1 MLVDNFLNYLRYE
14 RNYSDYT
21 IESYKKDISQF
32 ETFVSEQSVCLN
44 FPVDVDADL
53 VRNWIVQLM
62 DNGYSPVSVN
72 RKLSSLK
79 SFFKYLMKQKVI
91 SVNPM
96 RLVVGPKTKKPLPY
110 FVKDR
115 DMEMLLDEDQ
125 PVSDEDFESVRNHL
139 IVEMLYDTL
148 D

>member
-1 MLVDNFLNYLRYE
+1 MLVDDFLDYLRYE

-21 IESYKKDISQF
+21 VESYKKDISQF
-32 ETFVSEQSVCLN
+32 MAFVSEQSVCSN

-53 VRNWIVQLM
+53 VRNWVVQLM

-115 DMEMLLDEDQ
+115 IW
-125 PVSDEDFESVRNHL
+125 SCC
-139 IVEMLYDTL
+139 
-148 D
+148 